1 MKSNYK
7 YTLSKSKIKELAMQ
21 AAEQQLKDVAIRVEN
36 RFKLAL
42 LNSGVLASEINEY
55 SEEFLRLSQENSKLA
70 EDQTADY
77 QVYSYLI
84 ENGVKA
90 NIPENEI

>member
-7 YTLSKSKIKELAMQ
+7 YTLSESRIKKLAEY
-21 AAEQQLKDVAIRVEN
+21 AAKQQLNDVAIRVEN

-84 ENGVKA
+84 ENGVNAKMT
-90 NIPENEI
+90 ENEI